1 MGKEI
6 MITGIVLLLLGILL
20 LVFTKFNPV
29 GIIYGVIAIITGI
42 ILTLWN
48 KEEDKIE
55 KRRDKK

>member
-1 MGKEI
+1 
-6 MITGIVLLLLGILL
+6 MITGIVLVLLGIFL
-20 LVFTKFNPV
+20 LVITKFNPV
-29 GIIYGVIAIITGI
+29 GITYGAILIIIGI

>member
-6 MITGIVLLLLGILL
+6 LVTGIVLILLGISLL
-20 LVFTKFNPV
+20 IITKFNPV
-29 GIIYGVIAIITGI
+29 GITYGI
-42 ILTLWN
+42 ISVVMGIVLTLWH